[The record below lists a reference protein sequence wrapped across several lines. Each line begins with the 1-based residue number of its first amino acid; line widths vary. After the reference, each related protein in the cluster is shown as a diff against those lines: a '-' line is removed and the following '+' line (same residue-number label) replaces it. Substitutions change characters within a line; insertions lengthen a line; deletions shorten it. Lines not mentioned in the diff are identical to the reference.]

1 MFTGLIEEI
10 GVIKKISRLRAA
22 LELTVSCSEVLQDC
36 KLGDSIAINGVCQ
49 TVTSFDKSTFTVD
62 TLKESLTKSNL
73 GKLKVGS
80 TVNLERAL
88 TMGKPL
94 GGHFVTGHVQGLARV
109 SSIIKSSNNIY
120 LKLELNR
127 ELIGFMVDEGSI
139 TVDGVSLTISHVKGQ
154 TVELNIIPHTYKETI
169 ISKYRVGDMVNI
181 EPDILIKAVKK
192 SDGLTIE
199 KLQSWGY

>member
-10 GVIKKISRLRAA
+10 GVIKKITRFRDA
-22 LELTVSCSEVLQDC
+22 LELTISCSEVLQGC

-62 TLKESLTKSNL
+62 TLQESLTKSNL
-73 GKLKVGS
+73 GRLKVGS
-80 TVNLERAL
+80 SVNLERAL

-94 GGHFVTGHVQGLARV
+94 GGHFVTGHVQGLSRV

-120 LKLELNR
+120 LKLDMSR
-127 ELIGFMVDEGSI
+127 ELLGYMVKEGSI
-139 TVDGVSLTISHVKGQ
+139 TVDGVSLTISNVKGQ
-154 TVELNIIPHTYKETI
+154 TVELNIIPHTFRETI
-169 ISKYRVGDMVNI
+169 IKSYRVGDMVNI
-181 EPDILIKAVKK
+181 EPDILIKAVNK
-192 SDGLTIE
+192 SEGLTME